1 MLQRAKQPKQPFT
14 LFQRPGGTIWSVRF
28 SAGGKQVRK
37 SLETDNYDEAH
48 HRAYQIWS
56 EANYRVKNG
65 FTAVVRPF
73 AEVAEEFIKLV
84 VAESER
90 NDRSEYHPR
99 DWPPVI
105 RRYLVGFFGSKPI
118 DTIREPDI
126 ERYVEWRRN
135 YWVSGP
141 GKDIEFIRYE
151 RNGKILRRTARHEV
165 PSISRQRGELTI
177 VRALFQQALKWGYC
191 GKLEIADIKVRKR
204 IDNSRP
210 SFTPE
215 EFETLI
221 GTSLQRIYPDHSGQ
235 GKLIRGRDGRVW
247 RQFRQNMHV
256 ISDRLKLHAHIEI
269 ASGSGMRPTEL
280 KNLDWGHVV
289 GFRSARQGKLQ
300 DQDVRFQ
307 VQGKGKHGAVVPQL
321 SVIPWLHALW
331 DAFEREVGREPRD
344 DDPVFA
350 DHTGK
355 RIESFKKGFSELL
368 KVCDLQ
374 QDFRGV
380 ARTTYSLRH
389 YYISEM
395 IARGVD
401 VYDIARNTRTSIAMI
416 DKHYGQVSTE
426 RRKDQLRPDHKEW

>member
-1 MLQRAKQPKQPFT
+1 MLQRTKQPFA

-37 SLETDNYDEAH
+37 SLETENFEEAH
-48 HRAYQIWS
+48 HKAYQIWS

-65 FTAVVRPF
+65 FTPVVRPF
-73 AEVAEEFIKLV
+73 SEVAEEFIKLV
-84 VAESER
+84 IAESER

-105 RRYLVGFFGSKPI
+105 RRYLVGFFANKPI
-118 DTIREPDI
+118 DTVREPDI
-126 ERYVEWRRN
+126 ERYMEWRRN

-151 RNGKILRRTARHEV
+151 RNGKILRRSARHEI
-165 PSISRQRGELTI
+165 PTISRQRGELTI
-177 VRALFQQALKWGYC
+177 VRALFRQTVKWGYC
-191 GKLEIADIKVRKR
+191 GNLEIPDIKVRKR

-221 GTSLQRIYPDHSGQ
+221 DSSLQRIYPDHSGK

-269 ASGSGMRPTEL
+269 ASGTGMRPTEL
-280 KNLDWGHVV
+280 KNLNWGHVV
-289 GFRSARQGKLQ
+289 GFRSVRVSKLA

-321 SVIPWLHALW
+321 SVIPWLHTLW
-331 DAFEREVGREPRD
+331 DAFERELGRGPD
-344 DDPVFA
+344 DNDPVFA
-350 DHTGK
+350 DQNGQ
-355 RIESFKKGFSELL
+355 RIQSFKKGFSELL
-368 KVCDLQ
+368 KVCNLQ
-374 QDFRGV
+374 KDFRGV

>member
-204 IDNSRP
+204 VDNSRP

-221 GTSLQRIYPDHSGQ
+221 EALARWQVSMPQIYPNG
-235 GKLIRGRDGRVW
+235 L
-247 RQFRQNMHV
+247 
-256 ISDRLKLHAHIEI
+256 AEE
-269 ASGSGMRPTEL
+269 GS
-280 KNLDWGHVV
+280 
-289 GFRSARQGKLQ
+289 
-300 DQDVRFQ
+300 
-307 VQGKGKHGAVVPQL
+307 
-321 SVIPWLHALW
+321 I
-331 DAFEREVGREPRD
+331 
-344 DDPVFA
+344 
-350 DHTGK
+350 
-355 RIESFKKGFSELL
+355 
-368 KVCDLQ
+368 
-374 QDFRGV
+374 
-380 ARTTYSLRH
+380 
-389 YYISEM
+389 
-395 IARGVD
+395 
-401 VYDIARNTRTSIAMI
+401 
-416 DKHYGQVSTE
+416 
-426 RRKDQLRPDHKEW
+426 